1 MHHQTQHGC
10 FWHRCPVC
18 NPSTPKNN
26 VEYWEAKFARN
37 VERDE
42 RTREALE
49 AAGWRVVVIWE
60 HQLRKS
66 ELDNTRRILYEAVKR
81 EGDPPYDERFPAP
94 GAL

>member
-1 MHHQTQHGC
+1 MRSPPPDLLENYMHHQTQHGC

-37 VERDE
+37 VERDKQ
-42 RTREALE
+42 TREALE

-60 HQLRKS
+60 S
-66 ELDNTRRILYEAVKR
+66 N
-81 EGDPPYDERFPAP
+81 
-94 GAL
+94 